1 MFSIEKSIYFIGD
14 FFSSKIKMINCANRE
29 FKYFIGLICII
40 LVIGT
45 RAKAEDINV
54 TKKVLIVY
62 DRENY
67 FGDERNAV
75 KSIENLLF
83 HFEVSVD
90 KKNISEIVNLSGY
103 DEVFIVLFESNSI
116 SQNIEKE
123 IENFQGN
130 IYWIGNIDEDLF
142 KKEYGIKYIGKA
154 RNLVAINYKDK
165 TYDIGIQREF
175 NLIENLESI
184 ELLAEINDAKY
195 KYPFI
200 MRKDNFYYASRLDLN
215 EPLIYIFAD
224 SLYEFFDIKPEPKRR
239 ILLNIQNVNP
249 YTKVEPLKEQ
259 IIYLLERSIPFVI
272 SVNPFYKDE
281 NSSFQT
287 PLAERPELVKL
298 LKFVENQGGYLAI
311 QGGTQQIK
319 NGSFEG
325 EDFFEWKKKNK
336 GDEIDWVNE
345 FIDKALIEMKISQLH
360 PVAFDLSNYKLNQKS
375 YEEIGIKFNFLIGNY
390 SSVDWNI
397 NQSINP
403 WVIKNKFNAEYILPN
418 TFGTYDYANTN
429 AIEDTNKRL
438 DKVNVVRELE
448 GSIGIYPE
456 MGIKE
461 LEELLNY
468 IETEKMAV
476 IDFKDYDFLV
486 KTEAYEFILNK
497 GEKIDYVHNLKNEPL
512 FKFSWRV
519 FLYFFIGFL
528 AIVATNFLKLFFTSK
543 ESTDRKLF

>member
-1 MFSIEKSIYFIGD
+1 MFRRSSLFII
-14 FFSSKIKMINCANRE
+14 FF
-29 FKYFIGLICII
+29 II
-40 LVIGT
+40 LFSGIS
-45 RAKAEDINV
+45 AKAETVN
-54 TKKVLIVY
+54 TTQKVLIVY

-83 HFEVSVD
+83 HFEVTVD
-90 KKNISEIVNLSGY
+90 KKSILEEFDLDLY
-103 DEVFIVLFESNSI
+103 DSVFIVLFESNKLSK
-116 SQNIEKE
+116 NIENK
-123 IENFQGN
+123 IKNFQGN
-130 IYWIGNIDEDLF
+130 IYWIGNPVQQLF
-142 KKEYGIKYIGKA
+142 SKEYGIKYVGKA

-165 TYDIGIQREF
+165 KYDIGIQRKF
-175 NLIENLESI
+175 NLIENPENVEI
-184 ELLAEINDAKY
+184 LAEISDDKY

-200 MRKDNFYYASRLDLN
+200 FKQDRFYYVSRLDLN

-224 SLYEFFDIKPEPKRR
+224 SLYEFFDIKPEPKRQ

-249 YTKVEPLKEQ
+249 YTKTEPLKEQ
-259 IIYLLERSIPFVI
+259 IIYLLENSIPFVI

-287 PLAERPELVKL
+287 PLAERPELVKV

-345 FIDKALIEMKISQLH
+345 FIDKSLMEMKISQLH

-375 YEEIGIKFNFLIGNY
+375 YEVIGGQFNFLIGNY

-418 TFGTYDYANTN
+418 TFGIYDYANTN

-461 LEELLNY
+461 LKELLKY
-468 IETEKMAV
+468 IETKEMTV
-476 IDFKDYDFLV
+476 IDFKEYDFWV
-486 KTEAYEFILNK
+486 KTKEYEFILNR
-497 GEKIDYVHNLKNEPL
+497 GEQINYVHNLKNEPL

-519 FLYFFIGFL
+519 FLYLFLGFL

-543 ESTDRKLF
+543 ENTDKKLF